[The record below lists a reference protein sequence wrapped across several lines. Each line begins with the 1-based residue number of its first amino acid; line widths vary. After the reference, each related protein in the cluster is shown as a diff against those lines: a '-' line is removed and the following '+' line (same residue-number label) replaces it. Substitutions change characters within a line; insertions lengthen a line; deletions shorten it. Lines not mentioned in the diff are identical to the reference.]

1 MQHHQVI
8 SIIHK
13 LSSVQIENICTILN
27 TDENSNLL
35 SLFKL
40 ILKEKNIPIP
50 DYKTIHEQIF
60 DTAYSINNNEKV
72 DSLFADLKVILEDCL
87 IKFVIDDELKNNE
100 VFRTKMLLLACKNYN
115 IEDLFTG
122 KFSEG
127 IDTACKNMAFED
139 ALIIHHW
146 ALDQG
151 YNHKLRN
158 LNTYEDK
165 AAFFKNQTGK
175 CIELLEKYMAT
186 VIRMNQF
193 YATFIYHYQHNL
205 LGKPTIKDELEFYP
219 TVQLQD
225 HTLSLYYY
233 YRAIAI
239 NSTGKTRLNYFLQA
253 FDILKTHHPKNKLII
268 ELEINVLLSIGRTL
282 QQTAEY
288 DKAAMY
294 LLDAITHYSPVYNQ
308 YPAANKLYA
317 NYIVALLNLFDF
329 NKALERLNQ
338 IDAETE
344 EPEYIHNWFSIYRIM
359 CYIGQKKPDKINE
372 LMPGNFADTPPQH
385 RIYYRIMLCL
395 ELYLSGDIENA
406 VNEIHDIKINNKVL
420 EYGIDVVNVV
430 LFFDCALHYLQKKKN
445 GSEITSSDEL
455 QMQGFIKQ
463 IDSTIINDI
472 NILPLYRWMKKESGM
487 IDKPSI

>member
-1 MQHHQVI
+1 MQHHPVI

-13 LSSVQIENICTILN
+13 LSFVQIDTICTILN
-27 TDENSNLL
+27 SDENSRLL
-35 SLFKL
+35 SLFKI
-40 ILKEKNIPIP
+40 ILKEKNTAIP
-50 DYKTIHEQIF
+50 DHKTIYEQIF
-60 DTAYSINNNEKV
+60 GSAYSINDNEKI
-72 DSLFADLKVILEDCL
+72 DTLFADLKVLLEDCL
-87 IKFVIDDELKNNE
+87 IKFVIEDELKNNE
-100 VFRTKMLLLACKNYN
+100 VFRTKMLLLAYKNYN
-115 IEDLFTG
+115 IEDLFTS

-127 IDTACKNMAFED
+127 IDTACKNMAFDD

-151 YNHKLRN
+151 YNHKLKN

-165 AAFFKNQTGK
+165 AAFFKNQTEK

-186 VIRMNQF
+186 IIRMNQF
-193 YATFIYHYQHNL
+193 YTTFIYHYQHNL

-253 FDILKTHHPKNKLII
+253 FDILKTHYPKNKLII

-288 DKAAMY
+288 HKASMY
-294 LLDAITHYSPVYNQ
+294 LQDAITNYSPVYNQ
-308 YPAANKLYA
+308 YSVTDKLYA
-317 NYIVALLNLFDF
+317 NYIVALLNLFDY
-329 NKALERLNQ
+329 NKALEKLIQ
-338 IDAETE
+338 IDAESN
-344 EPEYIHNWFSIYRIM
+344 EPEYIHNWFSVYRIM
-359 CYIGQKKPDKINE
+359 CYIGLKRPDKINE
-372 LMPGNFADTPPQH
+372 LMPGNFAEIPPQH

-395 ELYLSGDIENA
+395 EFYLSGDIENS

-430 LFFDCALHYLQKKKN
+430 LFFDCALHYLLKKKN
-445 GSEITSSDEL
+445 GTEITPNDEL
-455 QMQGFIKQ
+455 QMHSFIKQ
-463 IDSTIINDI
+463 IDSSIINDI
-472 NILPLYRWMKKESGM
+472 NILPLYRWMKKEARM
-487 IDKPSI
+487 LDQPAI